1 MVNDLQCSSMS
12 FGSEIMARSHCSL
25 MKCCKNRFEAGMPLP
40 RFFWSI
46 LNIGCDGSDEA
57 FSERYTRTFQIRG
70 WMFMIKFS

>member
-12 FGSEIMARSHCSL
+12 YGSEIMVRSHCSL

-46 LNIGCDGSDEA
+46 LNIALNHAMMTILLS
-57 FSERYTRTFQIRG
+57 S
-70 WMFMIKFS
+70 MIKLTT